1 MNNRKEI
8 SKVAINW
15 YPGHMVKTKRQI
27 LEDLKLIDIVLELLD
42 ARIPVSSQNPDI
54 KEIVG
59 SKKKIVVLN
68 KCDLAEEK
76 ENQKWVKD
84 FENKGIKAVLT
95 DSNSGVGV
103 QELIRTIKEMA
114 KEGVSK
120 SIQKGRVGKSV
131 RMMILGIPNVG
142 KSSLIN
148 RMAKKTS
155 AGVGNKPGFTKQ
167 KQWIRVSNEIE
178 LLDTPGIL
186 WPKFESETVGLHL
199 SVTGTIKDEILEKTQ
214 MAFYLI
220 KWFIQNKEERLLERY
235 KITKEELETITKTIE
250 NPNEQVAEII
260 TRIAKKR
267 GAILSGGYI
276 DEERVAGIIIDDFRT
291 GKMGRITIE
300 TVK

>member
-1 MNNRKEI
+1 MEQSLDKTN
-8 SKVAINW
+8 INW

-27 LEDLKLIDIVLELLD
+27 LEDLKLVDIVLELLD
-42 ARIPVSSQNPDI
+42 ARIPISSQNPDI

-59 SKKKIVVLN
+59 NKKKIVLLN
-68 KCDLAEEK
+68 KCDLAQER
-76 ENQKWVKD
+76 ENQKWIED
-84 FENKGIKAVLT
+84 FEKKGIKSVLT
-95 DSNSGVGV
+95 DSNSGAGV
-103 QELIRTIKEMA
+103 QELIRVVKELA
-114 KEGVSK
+114 KEDLSK
-120 SIQKGRVGKSV
+120 MTKKGRVGKSV
-131 RMMILGIPNVG
+131 RIMILGIPNVG

-167 KQWIRVSNEIE
+167 KQWIRVSDEIE

-186 WPKFESETVGLHL
+186 WPKFESKKVGLHL

>member
-27 LEDLKLIDIVLELLD
+27 LEDLKLVDIVLELLD

-84 FENKGIKAVLT
+84 FENKGIKTVLT

-114 KEGVSK
+114 KEEVSK

-214 MAFYLI
+214 MAFYLV

>member
-27 LEDLKLIDIVLELLD
+27 LEDLKLVDIVLELLD

-114 KEGVSK
+114 KEEVSK

-186 WPKFESETVGLHL
+186 WPKFEAETVGLHL